1 MTLVQAFNDWGGI
14 ITATPIYLP
23 FVAGALYFFFYP
35 LIERF
40 VII

>member
-1 MTLVQAFNDWGGI
+1 MILTQVFNDWGDI
-14 ITATPIYLP
+14 VTITPIVLP
-23 FVAGALYFFFYP
+23 FIGALCYFLFYP